1 MPKKPQRA
9 ESLRPRENILGEN
22 IRYLLKQQ
30 DRTVIA
36 LAKAIGVSHKTA
48 YHWTQGRNSP
58 DSVSRQKLCD
68 YFGITESQLFSKG
81 LVQGLAKTSEEDALI
96 HALIVELGLTGV
108 TPDDL
113 KRLSDKQKTILRDLI
128 GDMTRSRSEQ
138 IQKIQAAKAGAVPGS
153 SNDHRKRIL
162 IVDDDPRLCRGLQV
176 KLREIGYRAF
186 VAGNGFE
193 GVHQMEKHKPDLIL
207 LDMHIGS
214 GMDGVEF
221 LKKLREKDEK
231 TKVILISAFAGDV
244 ADAYAKSLRFEEHVP
259 KPFDLEYLLERV
271 GKCIGGPA

>member
-9 ESLRPRENILGEN
+9 ESLKPRENILGEN
-22 IRYLLKQQ
+22 IRYLLKRQ
-30 DRTVIA
+30 DQTVIGM
-36 LAKAIGVSHKTA
+36 AKAIGVSFKTA

-68 YFGITESQLFSKG
+68 YFGITEAQLFSKG
-81 LVQGLAKTSEEDALI
+81 LSQGFTQTSEEDALI
-96 HALIVELGLTGV
+96 HALIKELGLAGV

-113 KRLSDKQKTILRDLI
+113 KRLSDQQKTILKDLI
-128 GDMTRSRSEQ
+128 NEMTRHRSQQ
-138 IQKIQAAKAGAVPGS
+138 IQKIQAAKAGVAPGS
-153 SNDHRKRIL
+153 DDHRKGIL

-186 VAGNGFE
+186 VAGNGWE
-193 GVHQMEKHKPDLIL
+193 GMHQMEKHEPDLIL

-231 TKVILISAFAGDV
+231 TKVIVISAFTGDV
-244 ADAYAKSLRFEEHVP
+244 ADAYAQGLRFEEHVT
-259 KPFDLEYLLERV
+259 KPFDLEFVLERV
-271 GKCIGGPA
+271 EKYIGGPA